1 MYFVQRVNKNSM
13 CNVTEVCDLELRSVR
28 DQQTIAEIYYNG
40 IVYTQHQL
48 NIHLVRADE
57 SLLKLKTENI

>member
-1 MYFVQRVNKNSM
+1 M

-28 DQQTIAEIYYNG
+28 DQQTVAEIYYNG
-40 IVYTQHQL
+40 IVYTQRQL

-57 SLLKLKTENI
+57 SPLKLKTENI